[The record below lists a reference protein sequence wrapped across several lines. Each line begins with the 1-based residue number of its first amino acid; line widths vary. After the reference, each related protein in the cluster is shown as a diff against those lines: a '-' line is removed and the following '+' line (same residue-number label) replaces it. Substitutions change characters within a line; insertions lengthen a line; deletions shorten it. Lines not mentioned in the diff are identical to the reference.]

1 MKSKEVKRAEAEMN
15 DAMEE
20 FLLASADR
28 LENDFKDYK
37 RDATDFTWDSVFGK
51 DEK

>member
-28 LENDFKDYK
+28 LENNFKNINCFLK
-37 RDATDFTWDSVFGK
+37 TRNHRRQKTD
-51 DEK
+51 